1 MLVVLTPSPALILG
15 GLCSDTSSFQLD
27 DPDQLYHVLRSLFS
41 YQFSE
46 EILYPPQ
53 QLGEGFNETF
63 PMGSDLYSTSRVP

>member
-15 GLCSDTSSFQLD
+15 GLCSNTSSFQLY
-27 DPDQLYHVLRSLFS
+27 DPDMFSRSLFS

-53 QLGEGFNETF
+53 KLGEGFNETF
-63 PMGSDLYSTSRVP
+63 PMGK